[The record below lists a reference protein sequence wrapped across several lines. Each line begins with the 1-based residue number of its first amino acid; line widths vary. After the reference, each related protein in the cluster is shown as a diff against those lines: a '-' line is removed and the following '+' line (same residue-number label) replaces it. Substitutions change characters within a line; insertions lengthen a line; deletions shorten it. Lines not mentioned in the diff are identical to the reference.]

1 MEATAT
7 PRRKIKPR
15 TVKGKLVCSTVW
27 DGRGRAHIL
36 SPIALETVCGR
47 KLEQTGKVTG
57 KSCKSCADGAAAAN
71 KLLREVALGLYR

>member
-36 SPIALETVCGR
+36 SPTALETVCGR
-47 KLEQTGKVTG
+47 KLEQAGKVSG
-57 KSCKSCADGAAAAN
+57 KSCKSCSDGAAAAN
-71 KLLREVALGLYR
+71 QVLRKTALGLYK